1 MFLGT
6 KIITSLFFQPFLC
19 DFYKFFQKEVY
30 EDNNNT
36 ECQAIHPKT
45 ESPRN
50 QSEPIQ
56 SDDFRGIILSDKM
69 YLNLFTHPIT
79 VP

>member
-1 MFLGT
+1 IF
-6 KIITSLFFQPFLC
+6 ISFFRKK
-19 DFYKFFQKEVY
+19 YMKTTI
-30 EDNNNT
+30 T